1 MPLEFEAT
9 LCKYHCSHPSIM
21 KRKLGMVRTLLI
33 LYPIFFCFY
42 LPCCSAKDTLT
53 LNDSISDR
61 KNETL
66 ISASKRFE
74 LGFFTPNGSSDNRRY
89 VGIWYIGSNPR
100 RIVWV
105 ANRSPS
111 LDKRTGVFCIAK
123 EGKLVVLDGNNE
135 PKWSSGLSGSSSFK
149 GMVKLFDSGNLVLTK
164 EDNGSSTVVWE
175 SFRNPTDTFLPG
187 MNMSGNFNLTAW
199 KSHDD
204 PAPGN
209 FIFRKDEDNGNQYT
223 ILKDDDDDDEYWR
236 SGVSGNFIKSAV
248 FSVISSMLSNST
260 ESGSDLR
267 NIFKNCSSPSCKI
280 ASSSNIDRSN
290 MMLVMNYDGQIQ
302 YFIRNNQS
310 DSWPLI
316 WREPRDNCSVFK
328 FCGNN
333 AICNTQKECKCLP
346 KFHMVSSDYSPQGC
360 QRTTPLICN
369 KPSDGNFLKL
379 EMMKLG
385 KPDKEVEA
393 PGEIECRE
401 RCLKK
406 CECEAY
412 SFETP
417 NITRRDSRINYTC
430 WLWTEALNNIQENY
444 TDGGRDIYLRWLP
457 DSVVGSNRKEDIS
470 DRKFRGTLIALVT
483 MASFTVMVCVIA
495 YSYIQK
501 KKANRQE
508 MQRALGLHLYNSQ
521 MHVRDLIDSGQF
533 REEDKKG
540 IDLPFFDFRSVLA
553 ATDNFSEANKLGKGG
568 FGPVY
573 KGKFSGGQDI
583 AVKRLSSVSGQGLQE
598 FKNEVVLIAK
608 LQHRNLVRILGY
620 CIERGE
626 RILLYEYMPNK
637 SLDFFIFDRTL
648 SLLLDWETR
657 FNIILGITR
666 GLVYLHQ
673 DSRLRIIHRDLK
685 TSNILLDHEMNPKIS
700 DFGLAKIFEGTQT
713 EGTTNRVV
721 GTYGYM
727 SPEYALDGF
736 FSVKSDVFSFGVVVL
751 EIISGK
757 KNTGFYNSEE
767 ALSLLGYA
775 WRLWQED
782 KALDLIDQ
790 KLRESWK
797 TDEILKC
804 INIGL
809 LCVQEDPDDRPT
821 MSMVI
826 VMLGGETV
834 TLPAPKAPAFI
845 LKRGTF
851 DMPSSSS
858 SKPESKV
865 EITVSLEGR

>member
-1 MPLEFEAT
+1 
-9 LCKYHCSHPSIM
+9 
-21 KRKLGMVRTLLI
+21 
-33 LYPIFFCFY
+33 
-42 LPCCSAKDTLT
+42 
-53 LNDSISDR
+53 
-61 KNETL
+61 
-66 ISASKRFE
+66 
-74 LGFFTPNGSSDNRRY
+74 
-89 VGIWYIGSNPR
+89 
-100 RIVWV
+100 
-105 ANRSPS
+105 
-111 LDKRTGVFCIAK
+111 
-123 EGKLVVLDGNNE
+123 
-135 PKWSSGLSGSSSFK
+135 
-149 GMVKLFDSGNLVLTK
+149 MVKLLDSGNLVLTK
-164 EDNGSSTVVWE
+164 EDNGNSTVVWE

-187 MNMSGNFNLTAW
+187 MNMDSNFKFTAW

-209 FIFRKDEDNGNQYT
+209 FIFRKDEEDENQYT
-223 ILKDDDDDDEYWR
+223 IIKDDDDDLYWK

-248 FSVISSMLSNST
+248 FPLISSMLSNSA

-267 NIFKNCSSPSCKI
+267 NTFKNCSSPSCKI

-310 DSWPLI
+310 VSWLLI
-316 WREPRDNCSVFK
+316 WWEPRDKCSVFK
-328 FCGNN
+328 ACGNN
-333 AICNTQKECKCLP
+333 AICNSQTECKCLP
-346 KFHMVSSDYSPQGC
+346 KFDIVTPGDFSQGC
-360 QRTTPLICN
+360 RRRTPLKCN
-369 KPSDGNFLKL
+369 ESSNGNFSKL

-385 KPDKEVEA
+385 KPDKEVKA
-393 PGEIECRE
+393 PNETGCRE
-401 RCLKK
+401 ICLEK
-406 CECEAY
+406 CLCQAY

-417 NITRRDSRINYTC
+417 NITRRDSRINSTC
-430 WLWTEALNNIQENY
+430 WLWIEDLNNIQENY

-483 MASFTVMVCVIA
+483 MASFTVMACVIA

-501 KKANRQE
+501 KKANRQEE

-533 REEDKKG
+533 REEDKKS

-620 CIERGE
+620 CIEGGE

-648 SLLLDWETR
+648 SVLLDWETR
-657 FNIILGITR
+657 FNIILGIAR

-845 LKRGTF
+845 LKRGIF
-851 DMPSSSS
+851 GMPSSSS
-858 SKPESKV
+858 SKLESKV
-865 EITVSLEGR
+865 EITVSLDGR

>member
-1 MPLEFEAT
+1 MPLEFVAT
-9 LCKYHCSHPSIM
+9 LCKYICLHPSIM

-33 LYPIFFCFY
+33 IYTIFFCFY
-42 LPCCSAKDTLT
+42 LPFCSAKDTLT

-61 KNETL
+61 KNKTL

-89 VGIWYIGSNPR
+89 VGIWYIGSNLR

-123 EGKLVVLDGNNE
+123 DGNLVVLDGNKE
-135 PKWSSGLSGSSSFK
+135 SIWSSRLPGRSSFK
-149 GMVKLFDSGNLVLTK
+149 RMVKLLDSGNLVLTK
-164 EDNGSSTVVWE
+164 EDNGNSTVVWE
-175 SFRNPTDTFLPG
+175 SFSNPTDTFLPG
-187 MNMSGNFNLTAW
+187 MNMDGNINLTAW
-199 KSHDD
+199 KSYDD

-209 FIFRKDEDNGNQYT
+209 FEFLKDEEIGNQYT
-223 ILKDDDDDDEYWR
+223 IKRDGDYFWR
-236 SGVSGNFIKSAV
+236 SGVFGNFMKSDV
-248 FSVISSMLSNST
+248 FSVISLMLSNST
-260 ESGSDLR
+260 ESVSDLR
-267 NIFKNCSSPSCKI
+267 DIFKNCSSPSCNSL
-280 ASSSNIDRSN
+280 SSSNFDTSN

-310 DSWPLI
+310 VSWLLI
-316 WREPRDNCSVFK
+316 WREPRDKCSVFK
-328 FCGNN
+328 ACGNN
-333 AICNTQKECKCLP
+333 AICSNTQIECKCLP
-346 KFHMVSSDYSPQGC
+346 KFDVVSPGDFSQGC
-360 QRTTPLICN
+360 RRRTPLICN
-369 KPSDGNFLKL
+369 KSSDGNFLKL

-385 KPDKEVEA
+385 KPDKEAEA

-406 CECEAY
+406 CECQAY
-412 SFETP
+412 SFEKR
-417 NITRRDSRINYTC
+417 NRTRRDSRNSTC
-430 WLWTEALNNIQENY
+430 WLWIEDLNNIQENY
-444 TDGGRDIYLRWLP
+444 TGGGRDIYLRWLP
-457 DSVVGSNRKEDIS
+457 DTVVGYNRREDFS
-470 DRKFRGTLIALVT
+470 DRRFRGTLIALVT
-483 MASFTVMVCVIA
+483 MASFTVLACVIA

-501 KKANRQE
+501 KKTNRQD
-508 MQRALGLHLYNSQ
+508 MQRAVGLYLYDSQ
-521 MHVRDLIDSGQF
+521 RHVRDLIDPRQF
-533 REEDKKG
+533 TEEDKKG
-540 IDLPFFDFRSVLA
+540 IDLPFFDFGSILA

-573 KGKFSGGQDI
+573 KGRFSGDQDI
-583 AVKRLSSVSGQGLQE
+583 AVKRLSSVSGQGLEE
-598 FKNEVVLIAK
+598 FKNEIVLIAK

-620 CIERGE
+620 CIEGGE
-626 RILLYEYMPNK
+626 MILLYEYMPNK

-648 SLLLDWETR
+648 SVLLDWETR
-657 FNIILGITR
+657 FNIILGIAR

-757 KNTGFYNSEE
+757 KNTGFFNSEE

-775 WRLWQED
+775 WRLWRED

-834 TLPAPKAPAFI
+834 TLPTPKPPAFI
-845 LKRGTF
+845 LKRRLLG
-851 DMPSSSS
+851 MPSSSS
-858 SKPESKV
+858 SKPETNL